1 MIILDSDKLFAGY
14 QLGCLIR
21 SSEGTNVYQAAGSGA
36 DLVFITIHDNEFY
49 EQRGKTIALDEA
61 CILDQLDDESF
72 LEVIKSGTVERQ
84 GKKYSYFCYAGSACA
99 SLREMMDGDPYK
111 EDDAISIVSKI
122 LSGLVKISN
131 LTDGGGHYNICPDN
145 ILFLAYEAE
154 KKRPVII
161 GLDHVSKPCNG
172 SPDFITGDI
181 DIRYRA
187 PETFLGRYSS
197 ASDVYSVGV
206 MLYEMIHKKLPYPIE
221 ETMDAKEA
229 LTSIKNAGEPQFDV
243 ESERLVPIIKKAMR
257 KNAIS
262 RYKNVEEFYN
272 ALVNCYGDNES
283 GNDQTEDTKN
293 MNENTHTSGSPKL
306 NVGMTVTQGDG
317 LQAVAGMA
325 ELKHRLH
332 RDFVDVIKHRE
343 LARKF
348 SIQPPNMLFF
358 GPPGTGKTYLSKRL
372 GEETGMPVCFIKPS
386 DLGSIWI
393 HGSQN
398 LIKELFEKA
407 EEKAKKNKVGCLI
420 LIDEF
425 DAFVCKRDGSDNE
438 HMANE
443 VAEWLTQLND
453 CVSKNIFVIGTT
465 NCIQRIDPAVLRHGR
480 IDQIVYIGLPD
491 KECRQQLFEYELN
504 SRPHED
510 DIDVEKL
517 ADITDGF
524 TSSDISYIVKETAT
538 NAFEESVKNEESD
551 IVKISETMLENVIKQ
566 TRPSVTKQEIKMFE
580 QQRDEF
586 LQTKNNEH
594 RAIGFYA

>member
-1 MIILDSDKLFAGY
+1 MKLDITQPFAKY
-14 QLGCLIR
+14 RLGRLI
-21 SSEGTNVYQAAGSGA
+21 SQTYKTEIYEAEAKDGTR
-36 DLVFITIHDNEFY
+36 VFIKIHDNGAFMDAE
-49 EQRGKTIALDEA
+49 KTCALNEA
-61 CILDQLDDESF
+61 SLLDKLSSKQF
-72 LEVIKSGTVERQ
+72 PKVLESGTVTRPE
-84 GKKYSYFCYAGSACA
+84 GAYTYLCFKYFEYQTM
-99 SLREMMDGDPYK
+99 REYCSDRGFGEETALIIVREILWALGELK
-111 EDDAISIVSKI
+111 EKT
-122 LSGLVKISN
+122 N
-131 LTDGGGHYNICPDN
+131 GGGHYNICPDTVLLPKN
-145 ILFLAYEAE
+145 RTDRFKVFVVDLEHASE
-154 KKRPVII
+154 
-161 GLDHVSKPCNG
+161 PCNG
-172 SPDFITGDI
+172 STDFFSSDI
-181 DIRYRA
+181 DKFFRA
-187 PETFLGRYSS
+187 PETLLGRYSS
-197 ASDVYSVGV
+197 AADVYSVG
-206 MLYEMIHKKLPYPIE
+206 MLLYYMLRKCYPYDFE
-221 ETMDAKEA
+221 ESMDAGMVA
-229 LTSIKNAGEPQFDV
+229 DF
-243 ESERLVPIIKKAMR
+243 IKKHKPTIELVSDGVAQLIY
-257 KNAIS
+257 NAINKS
-262 RYKNVEEFYN
+262 AVKRYKSVNEFDN
-272 ALVNCYGDNES
+272 AIKEYMDTEGAIYYEQTDDNE
-283 GNDQTEDTKN
+283 DMEEQKN
-293 MNENTHTSGSPKL
+293 TSKGPKL

-372 GEETGMPVCFIKPS
+372 GEETGMPVCYIKPS

-407 EEKAKKNKVGCLI
+407 EEKAKKNKTGCII

-425 DAFVCKRDGSDNE
+425 DAFVCKRDASDNE

-510 DIDVEKL
+510 DIDIEKL
-517 ADITDGF
+517 ASITDGF

-586 LQTKNNEH
+586 LQTKNNER

>member
-1 MIILDSDKLFAGY
+1 MKLDITQPFAKYRLGRLIIQTYKTEIYEAEAKDGTRVFIKIHYNAAFLDVEKTCALNEAALLDKLSSKQFPKVLESGTVT
-14 QLGCLIR
+14 R
-21 SSEGTNVYQAAGSGA
+21 SEGTYTYLCFKYFEYQTMREYCS
-36 DLVFITIHDNEFY
+36 D
-49 EQRGKTIALDEA
+49 RGFDEETALIIARD
-61 CILDQLDDESF
+61 ILQALGE
-72 LEVIKSGTVERQ
+72 L
-84 GKKYSYFCYAGSACA
+84 
-99 SLREMMDGDPYK
+99 K
-111 EDDAISIVSKI
+111 ETT
-122 LSGLVKISN
+122 N
-131 LTDGGGHYNICPDN
+131 GGGHYNICPDTV
-145 ILFLAYEAE
+145 LLPKDRTERQEVLVVDLEHASE
-154 KKRPVII
+154 
-161 GLDHVSKPCNG
+161 PCNG
-172 SPDFITGDI
+172 SADFFSSDI
-181 DIRYRA
+181 DKFFRA
-187 PETFLGRYSS
+187 PETLLGRYSS
-197 ASDVYSVGV
+197 ASDVYSVG
-206 MLYEMIHKKLPYPIE
+206 MLLHYMLRKCYPYDFE
-221 ETMDAKEA
+221 ESMDAGMIADFVKKHKPTIECMSDGVA
-229 LTSIKNAGEPQFDV
+229 Q
-243 ESERLVPIIKKAMR
+243 IIS
-257 KNAIS
+257 NAINRNAVK
-262 RYKNVEEFYN
+262 RYKNVNEFDRAIKEYMETE
-272 ALVNCYGDNES
+272 CEKYHE
-283 GNDQTEDTKN
+283 QT
-293 MNENTHTSGSPKL
+293 NENEDKEEEKNKSKGPKL

-348 SIQPPNMLFF
+348 SIQSPNMLFF

-372 GEETGMPVCFIKPS
+372 GEETGMPVCYIKPS

-586 LQTKNNEH
+586 LQTKNNER